1 MVQKF
6 SMCLRRKVVILLM
19 LAGACVVLA
28 GCSAG
33 RLAYGNGESLSFWW
47 INSYIDLDAQQ
58 GSAAKAHLAALF
70 EWHRRTQLTEYVQW
84 LGTIESRLQ
93 APVTAA
99 EIDADVA
106 GLKQRV
112 RRMTERAAPSLA
124 DLALTLQPP
133 QIERLRSKLAA
144 GNDTWRSE
152 HLEGDVAERQARRF
166 KRVMK
171 QAEYWFGDFSD
182 AQEVQIRAA
191 SDARP
196 LDPER
201 VYAER
206 LQRQQALIAMLDR
219 IRTERPTR
227 EAATEMIRAMLDP
240 DRPHDGAAD
249 TQSFFDRQQAANNRL
264 VLAVMNTTTP
274 TQRKKAANQVR
285 QWMRDLT
292 ALSRT

>member
-1 MVQKF
+1 MMQKF
-6 SMCLRRKVVILLM
+6 SMCLWRKVVILLM
-19 LAGACVVLA
+19 LAGVCVIPA

-47 INSYIDLDAQQ
+47 INSYIDLDTQQ

-70 EWHRRTQLTEYVQW
+70 EWHRRTQLPEYVQW

-93 APVTAA
+93 APVTGA
-99 EIDADVA
+99 ELDADVA

-112 RRMTERAAPSLA
+112 RRITERAALSLA
-124 DLALTLQPP
+124 DLALTLQPA

-166 KRVMK
+166 KRVMQ

-201 VYAER
+201 VYADR
-206 LQRQQALIAMLDR
+206 LQRQQALIALLDK

-227 EAATEMIRAMLDP
+227 AAATEMIRAMLDP
-240 DRPHDGAAD
+240 DRPHDGAPD
-249 TQSFFDRQQAANNRL
+249 TQAFFDRQQAANNRL
-264 VLAVMNTTTP
+264 VLAVMNTTTV
-274 TQRKKAANQVR
+274 TQRKKAATQVR